1 MAGQPTKYRPE
12 YCELLVGHMA
22 EGLSFESFAGLLG
35 VCKQTIY
42 NWLDENPSFLD
53 AKNKG
58 FEANRLFYERIG
70 VQQAKTGVGSATTLI
85 FNLKNRF
92 PSEWRDRR
100 EDEGTKIEG
109 PVYIQFD
116 GVDVNAV

>member
-1 MAGQPTKYRPE
+1 
-12 YCELLVGHMA
+12 MA
-22 EGLSFESFAGLLG
+22 EGLSFESFAGLKK
-35 VCKQTIY
+35 VSRQTIY
-42 NWLDENPSFLD
+42 DWADKHPEFLD

-58 FEANRLFYERIG
+58 FEANRLFYERAG
-70 VQQAKTGVGSATTLI
+70 VQQVMTGQGSATALI

-100 EDEGTKIEG
+100 DDENTKIEG

-116 GVDVNAV
+116 GVDINAV